1 MIKYGKDADCKAL
14 WFNRQNQVYVFG
26 FGLIFLVLLFILR
39 TDINHLHGDST
50 TCRSVPLQCAKRS
63 IVIYALAITLG
74 ISGVSQ
80 SSSVSARN
88 VYIFHI

>member
-1 MIKYGKDADCKAL
+1 MQIAKPCGLTGKTRFMFFD
-14 WFNRQNQVYVFG
+14 
-26 FGLIFLVLLFILR
+26 LIFLLLLFILR

-50 TCRSVPLQCAKRS
+50 TRRSVPLQCAKRG